1 MSSSFYQ
8 KGTFLRARHQ
18 RTLIKGATGGH
29 IMTTV
34 NNTKERKSANDRK
47 AFFQPCCAPSPPPL
61 LPHLCRSSTTS
72 NLALL
77 STSTSYFPS
86 LPTNTNQTPNPT
98 PHLTS
103 LLKNTTNL
111 LQRLDFRILTARLPT
126 HLSSQLIHPLLPK
139 PCTQQTSN
147 WCDGCGAAGEG
158 GRVEDRFA

>member
-77 STSTSYFPS
+77 PTSTSHSPHFLQTPTKHPTPLPTLPPCSRTPQTCFNASISASS
-86 LPTNTNQTPNPT
+86 LPASPPI
-98 PHLTS
+98 S
-103 LLKNTTNL
+103 LANL
-111 LQRLDFRILTARLPT
+111 YTHCSQSLAPSKPVIGAMAAVLPVR
-126 HLSSQLIHPLLPK
+126 
-139 PCTQQTSN
+139 
-147 WCDGCGAAGEG
+147 AGG
-158 GRVEDRFA
+158 